1 MQQAETQGASYPFH
15 RVSGTP
21 RDIGAAIGRIAAP
34 AYHDVVTQ
42 LEWFGQLRQHWGG
55 TAEFQNLLKSSRAVF
70 PQYVQELEAMAEAM
84 DAVFEDL
91 FLWNC
96 RGDLPLASDDVEDEC
111 TTVMFAARDGRP
123 ALIAHNEDYDPYQ
136 APHCFMLEV
145 EQQHGPRIVSFSYPG
160 TIIGHTLACNDA
172 GLVLTCNNVRW
183 PHAPQDA
190 QALPR
195 YLLARAV
202 LDCTNLDTAIDTL
215 TRKPRAGAFHHNL
228 GTADGARLVSVETTV
243 KGSSVQDVTDRY
255 AHANHL
261 VHPDMSAM
269 DDFVKD
275 NSASRQDRA
284 DAMLADVSPDKAG
297 GLSILYDQEN
307 RDHPIYRRGGL
318 KDNGYTIVSS
328 VFEISDSALEW
339 EVYDNPVEIPV
350 LRGSM
355 PG

>member
-1 MQQAETQGASYPFH
+1 MPHAEIQNANYPFH
-15 RVSGTP
+15 TVSGTHEEV
-21 RDIGAAIGRIAAP
+21 GAAVGRIAAG
-34 AYHDVVTQ
+34 AYHEVVTQ
-42 LEWFGQLRQHWGG
+42 LEWFGQLKKRWAG
-55 TAEFQNLLKSSRAVF
+55 TAEFNALLQASRAVF
-70 PQYVQELEAMAEAM
+70 PDYVRELEAMAKAM
-84 DAVFEDL
+84 NAPFNDL

-96 RGDLPLASDDVEDEC
+96 RGDLPLAGDDVEDEC
-111 TTVMFAARDGRP
+111 TTVMFAARSGNP

-145 EQQHGPRIVSFSYPG
+145 RQESGPRIVSFSYPG

-183 PHAPQDA
+183 PYPPETA

-202 LDCTNLDTAIDTL
+202 LDCTTMDGAVDML
-215 TRKPRAGAFHHNL
+215 TKRPRAGAFHHNL
-228 GTADGARLVSVETTV
+228 GHADGARLVSVETTA
-243 KGSSVQDVTDRY
+243 KGASVMDVTDRY

-261 VHPDMSAM
+261 VHPSMSGM
-269 DDFVKD
+269 DDVIKD
-275 NSASRQDRA
+275 NSASRQERA
-284 DAMLADVSPDKAG
+284 DDMLHTASPDKPG

-318 KDNGYTIVSS
+318 KDKGYTIVSS
-328 VFEISDSALEW
+328 VFEIGNGALNW
-339 EVYDNPVEIPV
+339 EIYDHPVEVPV

-355 PG
+355 L